1 MVLPVHKEDFF
12 PLVPVDEPWNPETVC
27 PGYNVNEFEYAVCDF
42 RKYNIRNDKS
52 GMVFCL

>member
-27 PGYNVNEFEYAVCDF
+27 PGYNVNEFEYVVCDF
-42 RKYNIRNDKS
+42 RKYNIRNDES
-52 GMVFCL
+52 GMVFFS